1 MSNELS
7 GRDALNITVTTKAT
21 ATGDVAKDSLR
32 AYVPLKIQEVEKL
45 TVVVITDNYYDSVR
59 PQPSIGQ
66 RFRAEPG
73 TSIHAEH
80 GLSYFIE
87 TVVNGKSSAFMF
99 DYGLDPH
106 GVINNMGLLD
116 VDLSR
121 VDALGLSHGHFDHWG
136 GLAGILKQNRS
147 KMRKDTPLYVGD
159 ETFAHRFSIRPGTH
173 EPIDIGQ
180 LRREEVESFGTVNIV
195 GISNP
200 VEVIPGCYYT
210 GNIER
215 VTDYEKVPPGLLIE
229 RNGELEHDLF
239 EGEQAAV
246 FSLKGKGLVIL
257 SGCAH
262 AGIVNTVKHAQKVT
276 GIKKV
281 HAVIGGFH
289 LVNVKPEI
297 IQRTVADIKAIG
309 PDYIIPAHCTGFE
322 AVTLFAREMPNQFI
336 LNTAGTKYVM
346 TS

>member
-1 MSNELS
+1 VQ
-7 GRDALNITVTTKAT
+7 IPVTTK
-21 ATGDVAKDSLR
+21 
-32 AYVPLKIQEVEKL
+32 PLKIQEVEKL

-59 PQPSIGQ
+59 PQPAIGQ
-66 RFRAEPG
+66 RFGAAPG
-73 TSIHAEH
+73 ASIHAEH

-87 TVVNGKSSAFMF
+87 TVVNGASSAFMF

-136 GLAGILKQNRS
+136 GLAGILRQNQS
-147 KMRKDTPLYVGD
+147 KMRKGTPLYMGN
-159 ETFAHRFSIRPGTH
+159 EIFAHRFSLRPGIH
-173 EPIDIGQ
+173 EPHDIGQ
-180 LRREEVESFGTVNIV
+180 LRKEEIESFGTVNIV
-195 GISNP
+195 EISDP

-215 VTDYEKVPPGLLIE
+215 VTDYEKVPEGLLIE

-239 EGEQAAV
+239 EGEQAVV

-262 AGIVNTVKHAQKVT
+262 AGIVNTVKHAQKIT

-297 IQRTVADIKAIG
+297 IRRTVADIKTIG
-309 PDYIIPAHCTGFE
+309 PDYIVPAHCTGLE
-322 AVTLFAREMPNQFI
+322 AVMAFIREMPDQFI
-336 LNTAGTKYVM
+336 LSTAGTKYVM